1 MQDVLGEI
9 VDSASSPIAK
19 TIADEYKV
27 RHEDVDVDVRVVNE
41 NDIESIKKREE
52 AMTEKILK
60 VLGAAERVV
69 VIVGELHRKGMVQR
83 LKDKGMI
90 VGSVPFP

>member
-1 MQDVLGEI
+1 
-9 VDSASSPIAK
+9 
-19 TIADEYKV
+19 V

-41 NDIESIKKREE
+41 NDIESIKKRDE

-69 VIVGELHRKGMVQR
+69 VIVGELHRKGVVER
-83 LKDKGMI
+83 LKNKGM
-90 VGSVPFP
+90 SVECLHFPC